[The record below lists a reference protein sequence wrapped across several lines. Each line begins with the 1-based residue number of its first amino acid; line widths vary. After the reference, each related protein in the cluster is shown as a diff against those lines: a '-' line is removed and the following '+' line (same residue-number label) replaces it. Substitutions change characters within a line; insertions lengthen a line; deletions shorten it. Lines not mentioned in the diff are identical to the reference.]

1 MKLVSLSFVAAILV
15 ILSCSSVQSAPQDSL
30 QDKLTKL
37 EVQMTQKLD
46 KAHAVYSQLT
56 DDYLRLERRVAA
68 LESENQLLRIDV
80 KKLNEKLEQ
89 AGGAGPA
96 REGPA
101 PGVDRSE
108 VAIKIDQ
115 ALTKLKASGNA
126 DDAAKE
132 LIPVA
137 RYAVPKMASELKN
150 RTNPD
155 YVASLENVLAKCP
168 VAELKGP
175 LEETVK
181 DRSRRTSV
189 ARVVGLVGDRELS
202 KILEPHIGD
211 PDPVAQVEL
220 GQALLACKNRMGV
233 PPLLKAL
240 SAPESEIRFLAIR
253 KLKQLNQNKTF
264 DFDMNKNADENA
276 AAIKAWNDWWT
287 KEGPKLFE

>member
-1 MKLVSLSFVAAILV
+1 MKLVPMSFAAAILI
-15 ILSCSSVQSAPQDSL
+15 ILSCSSVESAPQDSL

-80 KKLNEKLEQ
+80 KKLNEKLDQ
-89 AGGAGPA
+89 TGGGGPA
-96 REGPA
+96 REGPT
-101 PGVDRSE
+101 PGVDRTE

-115 ALTKLKASGNA
+115 ALSKLKASGNV

-132 LIPVA
+132 LLPVA
-137 RYAVPKMASELKN
+137 RYAVPKMASELKPG
-150 RTNPD
+150 NPD
-155 YVASLENVLAKCP
+155 YVASLEKVLAKCP
-168 VAELKGP
+168 VTELKGP
-175 LEETVK
+175 LEDSVK
-181 DRSRRTSV
+181 DRTRRTSV

-211 PDPVAQVEL
+211 PDPIVQIGL
-220 GQALLACKNRMGV
+220 GEALLACKNRMGV

-253 KLKQLNQNKTF
+253 SLKRLNQNKTF

-276 AAIKAWNDWWT
+276 AAIKSWHDWWA